1 MGTTSLWS
9 ALAAG
14 LGAGLLVAAQV
25 GPIWLLCARSVLR
38 HGWRVGAAIGAGAA
52 LIDTTYAAL
61 GVAGTA
67 RLLTLPGMRLVLGL
81 AGATVLLVLGARTL
95 WTARRVR
102 DGGEATDEVD
112 TPRRAFRLSLIATA
126 SNPSTIASWAAL
138 FAAASAASVTTSAS
152 STVTFLLGIGAG
164 SLGWFLLLS
173 SGMAI
178 LRRRAGRRALQAAD
192 VVAGLGVMTFGGV
205 LALRTLR
212 DR

>member
-1 MGTTSLWS
+1 MGSVTAWG

-14 LGAGLLVAAQV
+14 LGAGFLVAAQV

-38 HGWRVGAAIGAGAA
+38 HGWLVGAAIGAGAA

-81 AGATVLLVLGARTL
+81 AGASVLLVLGARTL

-102 DGGEATDEVD
+102 DGGESTDEVD
-112 TPRRAFRLSLIATA
+112 TPQRAFRVALVATA

-138 FAAASAASVTTSAS
+138 FAAASAASVTTTVS
-152 STVTFLLGIGAG
+152 STATFLAGIGLG
-164 SLGWFLLLS
+164 SLAWFMILS

-178 LRRRAGRRALQAAD
+178 IRRRAGQRALQAAD

-212 DR
+212 DG